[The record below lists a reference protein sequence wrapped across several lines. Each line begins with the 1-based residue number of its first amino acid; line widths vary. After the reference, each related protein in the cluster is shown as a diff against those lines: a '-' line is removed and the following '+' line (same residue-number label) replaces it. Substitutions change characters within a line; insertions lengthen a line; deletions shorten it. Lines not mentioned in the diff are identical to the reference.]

1 MNYII
6 CKRCAIDST
15 VPDVQFD
22 ENGICNHCKVYDEI
36 DGRFCNSVDRDR
48 RLEQTIDK
56 IKQEGRGKEYDCIV
70 GISGGQDST
79 YTLYM
84 AHKLGLKPL
93 AVHFDNGWNSEK
105 SIRNI
110 KKITSKLNIDLY
122 TYVVDWEEF
131 KDLQISFLK
140 ASVSDAEI
148 PTDIAIKEVL
158 YKAAVQNSVKTILYS
173 GSNYRTEGKIPK
185 DWTYMD
191 GRYVKA
197 VQRKFGSIKLKSYP
211 NYTLWSIFYYHF
223 IKKIKAIQLLELIEF
238 NSNDVIKTLVTE
250 LEWEY
255 YGGKHYE
262 SVYTKFFQSY
272 FLPKKFG
279 IDKRRVHY
287 SALIRSGQNTRADIL
302 NKLDQDSYDQKTIKR
317 DLEYVRKKLELSEEE
332 FDIII
337 DLPMRSYK
345 NYPTYDS
352 TREKLLPIII
362 FLKKLKLWPRIA

>member
-1 MNYII
+1 MTYRI
-6 CKRCAIDST
+6 CERCAIDST
-15 VPDVQFD
+15 VPDVFFD
-22 ENGICNHCKVYDEI
+22 EKGICNHCKIYDEI
-36 DGRFCNSVDRDR
+36 DGRFSNPSEREQ
-48 RLEQTIDK
+48 RLREIIDK
-56 IKQEGRGKEYDCIV
+56 IKQGGNGKEYDCIV

-84 AHKLGLKPL
+84 AHKLGLTPL
-93 AVHFDNGWNSEK
+93 AVHFDNGWNSKK

-122 TYVVDWEEF
+122 TYVVDWDEF

-158 YKAAVQNSVKTILYS
+158 YKTAVQNGVKTILYS

-197 VQRKFGSIKLKSYP
+197 VHRKFGSIKLKSYP

-223 IKKIKAIQLLELIEF
+223 VKKIKAVRLLELIEF
-238 NSNDVIKTLVTE
+238 NSNDVITTLETE
-250 LEWEY
+250 LDWEY
-255 YGGKHYE
+255 YGGKHFE

-287 SALIRSGQNTRADIL
+287 SALIRSGQNTRAEIL
-302 NKLDQDSYDQKTIKR
+302 SKLNQDPYDSKTIKR
-317 DLEYVRKKLELSEEE
+317 DLEYVRKKLELSAKE
-332 FDIII
+332 FENII
-337 DLPMRSYK
+337 DRPKRSYK

-362 FLKKLKLWPRIA
+362 FLKKLGLWPRIA